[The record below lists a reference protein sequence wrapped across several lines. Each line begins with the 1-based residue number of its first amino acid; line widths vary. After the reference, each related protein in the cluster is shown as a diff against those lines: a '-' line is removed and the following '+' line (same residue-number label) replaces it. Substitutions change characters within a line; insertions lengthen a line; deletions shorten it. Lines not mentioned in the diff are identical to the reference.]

1 MSRSSSLAPREA
13 PPREASHDAS
23 RDLEREVDP
32 EREVV
37 EAVGRLMEFWG
48 FRRHVGRTWTVLYL
62 AQAPLAATELAERLQ
77 LSASAISLTVG
88 ELLQWGAVRKTRLP
102 GDRRDFFEAETS
114 IWKLVTRVLSQRELA
129 LVRDTA
135 EALARAASALDRAR
149 RAGQIDA
156 ARARFV
162 RKRIDKL
169 RLLSSVGERLLGA
182 FVSGRTLDV
191 GAVREVADKD
201 ESEDAQRVD

>member
-1 MSRSSSLAPREA
+1 MSRSQS
-13 PPREASHDAS
+13 ASDSTALTPVFDA
-23 RDLEREVDP
+23 

-37 EAVGRLMEFWG
+37 EVVGRLMEFWG
-48 FRRHVGRTWTVLYL
+48 FRRHLGRTWAVLYL
-62 AQAPLAATELAERLQ
+62 SPEPLSANDLADRLQ

-88 ELLQWGAVRKTRLP
+88 ELLQWGAVKKTRVP
-102 GDRRDFFEAETS
+102 GDRRDFFVAETS

-135 EALARAASALDRAR
+135 ETLVRAAAALDAGR

-191 GAVREVADKD
+191 GAVREVADRDGIDANVEVD
-201 ESEDAQRVD
+201 EGGADA